1 MSRSVQPPRV
11 INIEDLRRIAKR
23 RLPRVVFDYI
33 DGGAEA
39 ERTLRANSQAYEAV
53 TLRPRCAIATPACDL
68 RTAVLGTSLSMPLIL
83 APVGSCRLMYP
94 RGEEAAARAAGRA
107 GIIYTLSTLSGC
119 RLEDV
124 AAASEGP
131 VWYQLYLVGGRDC
144 ALAAIERARKAG
156 FSALVVTIDT
166 AVAGMRE
173 RDIRNGAKELLSGNL
188 REILPFVRQLFT
200 KPRWLAA
207 FLADGGLMKFANVI
221 IPGKGPMLYA
231 DVTTALEQ
239 AVVSWQDLSWIR
251 DAWNGPIIIKGVHT
265 GEDARRAVDV
275 GANALVVSNHGGRQL
290 DGVAPTLQMLPEV
303 LSAVGNRVEVLL
315 DGGIRRGSDIVKALC
330 LGARAVLTGRAYAY
344 GLGAAGEVG
353 VTRAIEIL
361 RTDLIRT
368 LKLLGC
374 ASIAH
379 LDRSFI
385 DFPAEWLR
393 KQLCDS
399 PQIRKSP
406 HPDTKNCGNDK
417 RDPAQAHWNGMG
429 ANRDLGMVDQSEEVT
444 QEKNS
449 EDDACDA

>member
-39 ERTLRANSQAYEAV
+39 ERTLRANCQAFEAV

-94 RGEEAAARAAGRA
+94 RGEEAAARAAGKA

-124 AAASEGP
+124 AAASGGP

-144 ALAAIERARKAG
+144 ALGALERARKAG

-166 AVAGMRE
+166 PVAGLRE
-173 RDIRNGAKELLSGNL
+173 RDIRNGVKELLSGKFGAMV
-188 REILPFVRQLFT
+188 PFVIQLLIR
-200 KPRWLAA
+200 PRWLAA
-207 FLADGGLMKFANVI
+207 FLMDGGLMKFENVVI
-221 IPGKGPMLYA
+221 SGKGPMPYV
-231 DVTTALEQ
+231 DVTAALEQ
-239 AVVSWQDLSWIR
+239 SVVTWDDLKWIR
-251 DAWNGPIIIKGVHT
+251 QAWNGPIVIKGIHT
-265 GEDARRAVDV
+265 GDEARRAVNE

-290 DGVAPTLQMLPEV
+290 DRVPPSLQVLPEV
-303 LSAVGNRVEVLL
+303 VAAVGDRIEVLL

-330 LGARAVLTGRAYAY
+330 LGARAVMIGRAYAY
-344 GLGAAGEVG
+344 GLGAAGSAG
-353 VTRAIEIL
+353 VERIIDIL
-361 RTDLIRT
+361 RADMIRT

-374 ASIAH
+374 PSIAA
-379 LDRSFI
+379 LDQSFI
-385 DFPAEWLR
+385 DVPPDWL
-393 KQLCDS
+393 K
-399 PQIRKSP
+399 K
-406 HPDTKNCGNDK
+406 
-417 RDPAQAHWNGMG
+417 
-429 ANRDLGMVDQSEEVT
+429 
-444 QEKNS
+444 
-449 EDDACDA
+449 